1 MKYIIDLIEDV
12 REQIGNQED
21 FELTAMLLKENAEDS
36 EKLTY
41 AGESSLNLFHLD
53 ETAKQLIF
61 KIDGSQSRITVGEL
75 IPPLLILDMGAMMYT
90 LRMDVNIEYNDIEVV
105 GFGKSVE
112 EKKYILFI
120 KI

>member
-21 FELTAMLLKENAEDS
+21 FILTAMLLKENPEDL

-41 AGESSLNLFHLD
+41 AGEAPLNLSILD
-53 ETAKQLIF
+53 DKNKQLNF
-61 KIDGSQSRITVGEL
+61 NIDGSGLRVTIGEL
-75 IPPLLILDMGAMMYT
+75 IPPLLILDMDAMMYE
-90 LRMDVNIEYNDIEVV
+90 LRMDVNAQYSDMEIV
-105 GFGKSVE
+105 GFGKNDE
-112 EKKYILFI
+112 EKRYILFI

>member
-21 FELTAMLLKENAEDS
+21 FILTAMLLKENPEDS
-36 EKLTY
+36 ETLTY
-41 AGESSLNLFHLD
+41 AGESPLNLFHVD
-53 ETAKQLIF
+53 KVTKQLIF
-61 KIDGSQSRITVGEL
+61 KIDGSHSRITIEDL
-75 IPPLLILDMGAMMYT
+75 IPYLLILDMDAMMYA
-90 LRMDVNIEYNDIEVV
+90 LRMDVNVQYSDVEVI
-105 GFGKSVE
+105 GFGKSIE

>member
-1 MKYIIDLIEDV
+1 MKVIIDLIEDI
-12 REQIGNQED
+12 REEIGNQED
-21 FELTAMLLKENAEDS
+21 FIVTAMLLKEHSDDA
-36 EKLTY
+36 EKLVY
-41 AGESSLNLFHLD
+41 SGEAPLNLFTLD
-53 ETAKQLIF
+53 ELYKQLIF

-75 IPPLLILDMGAMMYT
+75 VKPLLILPMGTMMYEI
-90 LRMDVNIEYNDIEVV
+90 RMDVNAEYRDIEVI

>member
-21 FELTAMLLKENAEDS
+21 FILTAMLLKENPEDS
-36 EKLTY
+36 ET
-41 AGESSLNLFHLD
+41 
-53 ETAKQLIF
+53 LIF
-61 KIDGSQSRITVGEL
+61 KIDGSHSRITIGDL
-75 IPPLLILDMGAMMYT
+75 IPHLLILDMDAMMYA
-90 LRMDVNIEYNDIEVV
+90 LRMDVNVQYSDVEVI
-105 GFGKSVE
+105 GFGKSIE

>member
-1 MKYIIDLIEDV
+1 MKYIIDLIEDI

-21 FELTAMLLKENAEDS
+21 FILTAMLLKENPEDL

-41 AGESSLNLFHLD
+41 AGEAPLNLFRLD
-53 ETAKQLIF
+53 ESGKQLIF
-61 KIDGSQSRITVGEL
+61 KINGSESRITVGEL
-75 IPPLLILDMGAMMYT
+75 IPPLLILDMAAMMYE
-90 LRMDVNIEYNDIEVV
+90 LRMDVNVQYSDMEVV
-105 GFGKSVE
+105 GFGKVIE